1 MADPVIVPDSEL
13 AQCRVPVSMCMR
25 ARRTYHTPDSRDLLG
40 PAAAA
45 ATTAA
50 AAAASGPR
58 AGAAGGS
65 GTAGTAAS
73 PGCGPSGGV
82 ENGGSGVDLLAAS
95 SGGGSAVKPSPR
107 SGARASFRS
116 VFQAYRSSQL

>member
-13 AQCRVPVSMCMR
+13 AQCRVLVSMCMR
-25 ARRTYHTPDSRDLLG
+25 TGRTYHTPHSRDLLG
-40 PAAAA
+40 PTAA
-45 ATTAA
+45 ATAAA

-82 ENGGSGVDLLAAS
+82 ENGSSGVDLLAAS